1 MTDIS
6 KPLRADAERN
16 RQAIIC
22 AAGSVFAAEGTA
34 VTLERIAAQAGV
46 GVGTIYRRFA
56 SVDELVGVVLE
67 EKMRRYAD
75 RTEQAAED
83 ARERPWEAFRDWVLF
98 ILEQQA
104 TDLSFSD
111 VTLSD
116 TGSDL
121 FRAEVRRALRASL
134 TLVTRARSAGAIR
147 PDFDHSDLLVLQH
160 ANAGIVRGTHRFA
173 PEAWRRF
180 GDYMLQSFRTAE
192 GPLTEPPAVWTRAQA
207 AEHDL
212 AASAT

>member
-6 KPLRADAERN
+6 RPLRADAERN

-56 SVDELVGVVLE
+56 SVDELVAVVLE

-116 TGSDL
+116 TGSEL
-121 FRAEVRRALRASL
+121 FRAEVRRALRASF

-147 PDFDHSDLLVLQH
+147 PDFDHSDLLLLQH

-180 GDYMLQSFRTAE
+180 GDYMLQSFRVGQGRLA
-192 GPLTEPPAVWTRAQA
+192 EPPAVWTRAQA
-207 AEHDL
+207 AEN
-212 AASAT
+212 